1 MFILP
6 DIFII
11 IFYNIKCLR
20 TRNLVCTVTTIRA
33 CKIYV
38 TIIEFCFNI
47 NLHARLF
54 YRVERVTKPNNLH
67 GLRSRSS
74 SANSGSG
81 CTSPARSP
89 RPHSPSPPGSREHL
103 STWSASVP
111 ALNTER
117 HFENGHC
124 APERRPGVGKVERTG
139 KENDRPERPEK
150 PERRPN
156 SKELIEKQ
164 RNWTSHFSKARP
176 NRYNSDPNRSLVQTS
191 LNSQNAQSQAQQS
204 SSSFVDTCQS
214 SANATASDTASP
226 ATRSA
231 SFCSARSPPPPPP
244 PVRNSS
250 AASKRERPASI
261 AAASP
266 SELLESPE
274 YATVERFDDIS
285 PTIPEYAVVQKK
297 KPQNS
302 PKESKSSTDK
312 TQDASLP
319 EYAVVQKNTSK
330 AALRS
335 AENSKEVFKT
345 QNLKNA
351 ASTEVVTGSKIMNSR
366 STEIAKDVSKS
377 TVQNLTSSATTE
389 PIPGSKIIVSK
400 SVEDTKEVSKT
411 TTQTVRCPPM
421 EVVPVC
427 KDAILRSTENS
438 KETLKNS
445 TSMEEVPTFKAI
457 VSKPMEFSKEEA
469 MEVVEESEEI
479 TKGPAVPE
487 SKTAIAN
494 ENSDSSK
501 QTKASSVLH
510 HEDSNPIRSASMDN
524 ILTRRESDLLE
535 APEYFNCPPSP
546 IHSPA
551 KTSEWRNEWLA
562 KNDEILKRTV
572 DLRELKTSSREA
584 LEAELRG
591 DVVRP
596 DPRPDWARPSAN
608 VKRKETVDDKRTEL
622 IRSPESE
629 LGLPSAGTDSASSSM
644 SSPSSP
650 SKDSKEEKAEK
661 EMSEKHQTG
670 KLLNS
675 WKKFYEIEEFSS

>member
-1 MFILP
+1 
-6 DIFII
+6 
-11 IFYNIKCLR
+11 
-20 TRNLVCTVTTIRA
+20 
-33 CKIYV
+33 
-38 TIIEFCFNI
+38 
-47 NLHARLF
+47 
-54 YRVERVTKPNNLH
+54 VERVTKPNNLH

-111 ALNTER
+111 TLNAER

-124 APERRPGVGKVERTG
+124 APERRPGVGLGKIERTG

-164 RNWTSHFSKARP
+164 RNWTSHFSKTRP

-191 LNSQNAQSQAQQS
+191 LNSQNAQNQAQS
-204 SSSFVDTCQS
+204 SSSFIDTC
-214 SANATASDTASP
+214 SASAASSDTASP

-250 AASKRERPASI
+250 AISRRERPASI
-261 AAASP
+261 ASVSS

-297 KPQNS
+297 KPQNNL
-302 PKESKSSTDK
+302 KESKSSGADK
-312 TQDASLP
+312 TQDTSLP
-319 EYAVVQKNTSK
+319 EYAVVQKNSSK
-330 AALRS
+330 AALKS
-335 AENSKEVFKT
+335 AENSKEASKAGG
-345 QNLKNA
+345 NLKCTA
-351 ASTEVVTGSKIMNSR
+351 ITEAVTGNKIVTSR
-366 STEIAKDVSKS
+366 STEVTKDISKS
-377 TVQNLTSSATTE
+377 TMQNLTSSVTTE
-389 PIPGSKIIVSK
+389 PIPGSKAISK
-400 SVEDTKEVSKT
+400 SVEDTKETSKA
-411 TTQTVRCPPM
+411 TTQTVKGS
-421 EVVPVC
+421 PVIEIDPIC
-427 KDAILRSTENS
+427 KDAVLRPTENS

-445 TSMEEVPTFKAI
+445 TSTEEAPIFKAI
-457 VSKPMEFSKEEA
+457 VSKPTESSKEEVI
-469 MEVVEESEEI
+469 ETVDGSKEPVKDTTIS
-479 TKGPAVPE
+479 E

-494 ENSDSSK
+494 EHSEYPE
-501 QTKASSVLH
+501 QTKASPVLH
-510 HEDSNPIRSASMDN
+510 HEVSSPSRSASMDN

-572 DLRELKTSSREA
+572 DLRDLKTSSREA

-591 DVVRP
+591 EVIRP

-608 VKRKETVDDKRTEL
+608 AKRKEIGIDDKRTEL
-622 IRSPESE
+622 MRSPESE

-670 KLLNS
+670 KLSNS
-675 WKKFYEIEEFSS
+675 

>member
-1 MFILP
+1 M
-6 DIFII
+6 
-11 IFYNIKCLR
+11 
-20 TRNLVCTVTTIRA
+20 
-33 CKIYV
+33 
-38 TIIEFCFNI
+38 
-47 NLHARLF
+47 
-54 YRVERVTKPNNLH
+54 ERVTKPNNLH

-111 ALNTER
+111 ALNAER

-124 APERRPGVGKVERTG
+124 APERRTGVSKVERTG

-191 LNSQNAQSQAQQS
+191 LNSQNAQTQQS
-204 SSSFVDTCQS
+204 SSSFVDTCQN
-214 SANATASDTASP
+214 SANAAAGDSTSP
-226 ATRSA
+226 AIRSA
-231 SFCSARSPPPPPP
+231 SFCSARSPPPPLP

-250 AASKRERPASI
+250 AASRRERPASI

-302 PKESKSSTDK
+302 PKESKTGADK

-319 EYAVVQKNTSK
+319 ELPEYAVVQKNK
-330 AALRS
+330 APLRS
-335 AENSKEVFKT
+335 AENSKEVSKT
-345 QNLKNA
+345 QNLK
-351 ASTEVVTGSKIMNSR
+351 STVSIEAVAGNKIVSSR
-366 STEIAKDVSKS
+366 STETAKDIFKS
-377 TVQNLTSSATTE
+377 TVQNLTSSATAE
-389 PIPGSKIIVSK
+389 PILGSKTIGSK
-400 SVEDTKEVSKT
+400 SVEDIKEVSKA
-411 TTQTVRCPPM
+411 TTQSVKGSPVI

-427 KDAILRSTENS
+427 KDAAVRSTENF

-445 TSMEEVPTFKAI
+445 ISLEEVPTFK
-457 VSKPMEFSKEEA
+457 VSRPTEFSKEEA
-469 MEVVEESEEI
+469 MEESKEI
-479 TKGPAVPE
+479 TKGSAVPE

-494 ENSDSSK
+494 KYSE
-501 QTKASSVLH
+501 QTKASPVLQY
-510 HEDSNPIRSASMDN
+510 EDSSPVRSASMDN
-524 ILTRRESDLLE
+524 ILTRKESDLLE

-572 DLRELKTSSREA
+572 DLKDSKTSSKEA
-584 LEAELRG
+584 LETDRG
-591 DVVRP
+591 EGIKP
-596 DPRPDWARPSAN
+596 DPRPDWARPSA
-608 VKRKETVDDKRTEL
+608 KRKETADDKRIEL
-622 IRSPESE
+622 MRSPESE

-670 KLLNS
+670 KLLDS
-675 WKKFYEIEEFSS
+675 WKKSCETEELYRRKKKCIDVNRWLSP

>member
-1 MFILP
+1 M
-6 DIFII
+6 
-11 IFYNIKCLR
+11 
-20 TRNLVCTVTTIRA
+20 
-33 CKIYV
+33 
-38 TIIEFCFNI
+38 
-47 NLHARLF
+47 
-54 YRVERVTKPNNLH
+54 ERVTKPNNLH

-81 CTSPARSP
+81 CTSPTRSP

-111 ALNTER
+111 ALNAER

-124 APERRPGVGKVERTG
+124 APERRTGVSKIERTG

-191 LNSQNAQSQAQQS
+191 LNSQNAQGQAQQS

-214 SANATASDTASP
+214 LASAAAGDSANP

-231 SFCSARSPPPPPP
+231 SFCSARSPPPPLP

-250 AASKRERPASI
+250 AANRRERPASI

-274 YATVERFDDIS
+274 YATVERFDDVS

-302 PKESKSSTDK
+302 PKESKSGIDK

-319 EYAVVQKNTSK
+319 EYAVVQKNK
-330 AALRS
+330 PRS
-335 AENSKEVFKT
+335 AENSKETSKT
-345 QNLKNA
+345 QNLKST
-351 ASTEVVTGSKIMNSR
+351 ASIETVTGSKIVSSR
-366 STEIAKDVSKS
+366 STEAAKDVFKS
-377 TVQNLTSSATTE
+377 TVQNLTSSVSAE
-389 PIPGSKIIVSK
+389 PIPGSKGVVSK
-400 SVEDTKEVSKT
+400 SVEDAKEISKAA
-411 TTQTVRCPPM
+411 TQSVKGSPVV
-421 EVVPVC
+421 EVVPVS
-427 KDAILRSTENS
+427 KDAAVKSAEKF

-445 TSMEEVPTFKAI
+445 ISMEEVPTFK
-457 VSKPMEFSKEEA
+457 VSKPTEFSKDEA
-469 MEVVEESEEI
+469 KEAKAGSKEV
-479 TKGPAVPE
+479 TKAVLE

-494 ENSDSSK
+494 KYGDFPE
-501 QTKASSVLH
+501 QTKASPVQY
-510 HEDSNPIRSASMDN
+510 EDSSPVRSASMDN

-535 APEYFNCPPSP
+535 APEYFNCPASP

-572 DLRELKTSSREA
+572 DLKDLKTSSKEA
-584 LEAELRG
+584 LETELRNE
-591 DVVRP
+591 VTRS
-596 DPRPDWARPSAN
+596 DPRPDWARPSA
-608 VKRKETVDDKRTEL
+608 KRKETADDKRIEL
-622 IRSPESE
+622 TRSPESE

-670 KLLNS
+670 KLIRFVEKVLLDRRTVSDVEGKSANR
-675 WKKFYEIEEFSS
+675 WCYVI

>member
-1 MFILP
+1 ML
-6 DIFII
+6 
-11 IFYNIKCLR
+11 
-20 TRNLVCTVTTIRA
+20 
-33 CKIYV
+33 
-38 TIIEFCFNI
+38 
-47 NLHARLF
+47 ARLF
-54 YRVERVTKPNNLH
+54 YRAERVTKPNNLH

-124 APERRPGVGKVERTG
+124 APERRPGMGLGKVERTG

-204 SSSFVDTCQS
+204 FVDTCQS
-214 SANATASDTASP
+214 SVNATASDSVSP

-297 KPQNS
+297 KPQTS
-302 PKESKSSTDK
+302 PKENKSSSVDK

-319 EYAVVQKNTSK
+319 EYAVVQKNISK
-330 AALRS
+330 TAS
-335 AENSKEVFKT
+335 KSVENSKEVSKT
-345 QNLKNA
+345 QNLKSA
-351 ASTEVVTGSKIMNSR
+351 ANTEAVMGSKIMSSR

-377 TVQNLTSSATTE
+377 TVQNLTSSVTAE

-400 SVEDTKEVSKT
+400 SVEDTKEVSKA
-411 TTQTVRCPPM
+411 TTQTVRSPPI

-427 KDAILRSTENS
+427 KDTVLRSTENS

-445 TSMEEVPTFKAI
+445 TSTEEAPTFKAI

-469 MEVVEESEEI
+469 MEVVEKSEEV
-479 TKGPAVPE
+479 TKDPVVSE
-487 SKTAIAN
+487 SKTSIAN
-494 ENSDSSK
+494 ENSDNFSK

-510 HEDSNPIRSASMDN
+510 ENSSPIRSASMDN

-572 DLRELKTSSREA
+572 DLKEMKTSSREV
-584 LEAELRG
+584 LETESRS
-591 DVVRP
+591 DVIRP
-596 DPRPDWARPSAN
+596 DPRPDWARPSTKSD

-675 WKKFYEIEEFSS
+675 WKKSYEIEGFYRRWKKCVELLTIMINKNCLDVV

>member
-1 MFILP
+1 M
-6 DIFII
+6 
-11 IFYNIKCLR
+11 
-20 TRNLVCTVTTIRA
+20 
-33 CKIYV
+33 
-38 TIIEFCFNI
+38 
-47 NLHARLF
+47 
-54 YRVERVTKPNNLH
+54 ERVTKPNNLH

-111 ALNTER
+111 TLNAER

-124 APERRPGVGKVERTG
+124 APERCPGAGVGKVERTG

-164 RNWTSHFSKARP
+164 RNWTSHFSKTRP

-191 LNSQNAQSQAQQS
+191 LNSQNTQSQAQQS
-204 SSSFVDTCQS
+204 SVDACQNS
-214 SANATASDTASP
+214 TAASDSASP

-250 AASKRERPASI
+250 AASRRERPASI
-261 AAASP
+261 ASGSS

-297 KPQNS
+297 KSQNS
-302 PKESKSSTDK
+302 PKESKTGADK
-312 TQDASLP
+312 IQDTPLP
-319 EYAVVQKNTSK
+319 EYAVVQKNNSK
-330 AALRS
+330 AALKS
-335 AENSKEVFKT
+335 AENSKEASKT
-345 QNLKNA
+345 QNLKCA
-351 ASTEVVTGSKIMNSR
+351 AITEAVTGNKIVTSR
-366 STEIAKDVSKS
+366 STEAAKDVSKS
-377 TVQNLTSSATTE
+377 TVQILTNSVTTE
-389 PIPGSKIIVSK
+389 LIPGNKTVELK
-400 SVEDTKEVSKT
+400 SMEDTKEISKV
-411 TTQTVRCPPM
+411 TTQTVKGPPI
-421 EVVPVC
+421 EVIPVS
-427 KDAILRSTENS
+427 KDAVLRPTENS
-438 KETLKNS
+438 KEPLKNS
-445 TSMEEVPTFKAI
+445 SSTEEAPAFKAI
-457 VSKPMEFSKEEA
+457 VSKPTESSKEEVVEA
-469 MEVVEESEEI
+469 MEESKEV
-479 TKGPAVPE
+479 TKDSVIPE
-487 SKTAIAN
+487 SKTTIIN
-494 ENSDSSK
+494 DNSAFPE
-501 QTKASSVLH
+501 QTKASPVLNYEVSSSTRSV
-510 HEDSNPIRSASMDN
+510 SMDN

-572 DLRELKTSSREA
+572 DLRDLKTSSKEA
-584 LEAELRG
+584 LETELRNE
-591 DVVRP
+591 VTRP
-596 DPRPDWARPSAN
+596 DSRPDWARPNA
-608 VKRKETVDDKRTEL
+608 KRKETIVDDKRTEL
-622 IRSPESE
+622 MRSPESE

-670 KLLNS
+670 KL
-675 WKKFYEIEEFSS
+675 

>member
-1 MFILP
+1 M
-6 DIFII
+6 
-11 IFYNIKCLR
+11 
-20 TRNLVCTVTTIRA
+20 
-33 CKIYV
+33 
-38 TIIEFCFNI
+38 
-47 NLHARLF
+47 
-54 YRVERVTKPNNLH
+54 ERVTKPNNLH

-81 CTSPARSP
+81 CTSPTRSP

-111 ALNTER
+111 TLNAER

-124 APERRPGVGKVERTG
+124 APERRPGVSLGKVERTG

-164 RNWTSHFSKARP
+164 RNWTSHFSKTRP

-204 SSSFVDTCQS
+204 SASFVDTCQS
-214 SANATASDTASP
+214 SASTAASDSASP
-226 ATRSA
+226 AIRSA

-244 PVRNSS
+244 PIRNSS
-250 AASKRERPASI
+250 AANRRERPASI
-261 AAASP
+261 ATVSS

-297 KPQNS
+297 KPQNV
-302 PKESKSSTDK
+302 PKENKSSSADK
-312 TQDASLP
+312 TQDVSLP
-319 EYAVVQKNTSK
+319 EYAVVQKNSSK

-335 AENSKEVFKT
+335 AENSKEASKA
-345 QNLKNA
+345 QNLKCTA
-351 ASTEVVTGSKIMNSR
+351 TTEAVTASKIVTSR
-366 STEIAKDVSKS
+366 STETVKDISKS
-377 TVQNLTSSATTE
+377 TMQNLISSATAE
-389 PIPGSKIIVSK
+389 SISASKTIVSK
-400 SVEDTKEVSKT
+400 SAEDIKEVSKT
-411 TTQTVRCPPM
+411 TTQTVKGPPVV

-427 KDAILRSTENS
+427 KETVLRPIENL

-445 TSMEEVPTFKAI
+445 TSTEAPTFKAI
-457 VSKPMEFSKEEA
+457 ISKPIESSKEEA
-469 MEVVEESEEI
+469 METMERSEELI
-479 TKGPAVPE
+479 KGSTVPE

-494 ENSDSSK
+494 EYNDFPE
-501 QTKASSVLH
+501 QTKASPILH
-510 HEDSNPIRSASMDN
+510 YEVSSPTRSASMDN

-572 DLRELKTSSREA
+572 DLKDLKTSSKEA
-584 LEAELRG
+584 LEPEPRG
-591 DVVRP
+591 EVIRP

-608 VKRKETVDDKRTEL
+608 AKRKETAMDDKRTEL
-622 IRSPESE
+622 RSPESE
-629 LGLPSAGTDSASSSM
+629 LGLPSVGTDSASSSM

-661 EMSEKHQTG
+661 EISEKHQTS
-670 KLLNS
+670 KLLDS
-675 WKKFYEIEEFSS
+675 WKKSCETEGLCYRWKKRIEVN

>member
-1 MFILP
+1 M
-6 DIFII
+6 
-11 IFYNIKCLR
+11 
-20 TRNLVCTVTTIRA
+20 
-33 CKIYV
+33 
-38 TIIEFCFNI
+38 
-47 NLHARLF
+47 
-54 YRVERVTKPNNLH
+54 ERVTKPNNLH

-111 ALNTER
+111 ALNAER

-124 APERRPGVGKVERTG
+124 APERRPGVGLNKVERTG

-191 LNSQNAQSQAQQS
+191 LNSQNVQNQTQPS

-214 SANATASDTASP
+214 SANTAAGDSVSP
-226 ATRSA
+226 AIRSA
-231 SFCSARSPPPPPP
+231 SFCSARSPPPPLP

-250 AASKRERPASI
+250 AANRRERPASI

-302 PKESKSSTDK
+302 PKESKNGGADK
-312 TQDASLP
+312 TQDTSLP

-330 AALRS
+330 ATLRS
-335 AENSKEVFKT
+335 VENSKEVSKT
-345 QNLKNA
+345 QNLK
-351 ASTEVVTGSKIMNSR
+351 STANIEAVTGSKIVNLR
-366 STEIAKDVSKS
+366 LTEAAKDVFKS
-377 TVQNLTSSATTE
+377 TVQNLTSSATAE
-389 PIPGSKIIVSK
+389 SIPGSKTIISK
-400 SVEDTKEVSKT
+400 SMEDTKEDSKII
-411 TTQTVRCPPM
+411 TQTVKDSP
-421 EVVPVC
+421 EVVPVG
-427 KDAILRSTENS
+427 KDAALRSTENL

-445 TSMEEVPTFKAI
+445 TSTEETPTFKAI
-457 VSKPMEFSKEEA
+457 VSRPTEFSKEEI
-469 MEVVEESEEI
+469 MEVVEGSKEV
-479 TKGPAVPE
+479 TKGLAVSE
-487 SKTAIAN
+487 SKTATAN
-494 ENSDSSK
+494 KYSELPE
-501 QTKASSVLH
+501 QTKAPPVH
-510 HEDSNPIRSASMDN
+510 YEDSSPIRSASMDN

-572 DLRELKTSSREA
+572 DLRDLKTSSREA

-591 DVVRP
+591 DVIRS
-596 DPRPDWARPSAN
+596 DSRPDWARPSAN
-608 VKRKETVDDKRTEL
+608 AKRKETVDDKRTEL
-622 IRSPESE
+622 MRSPESE

-670 KLLNS
+670 KLLDS
-675 WKKFYEIEEFSS
+675 SKKSCETEEFYRRRKKYIDVN